1 MRLRYDI
8 VDVFTDRPFAG
19 NQLAVVH
26 GAGDLSTEQCLAL
39 AASSTSREHLPG
51 AGRRSRYA
59 TRIFT
64 PAGEIPFAGHP
75 TLGTA
80 WVLRSRGELGS
91 GEVVQECGAGEIGVR
106 FDGAG
111 GDLVELSAAPR
122 DLVGPLADE
131 LAAAL
136 VADLGLSM
144 TDLAGPVQVAG
155 CGLTFAHIPVVPEA
169 VARARVSTTP
179 LSDYVTGLETQDPFE
194 GVNLVSVSGSAP
206 SLQVHARVFVPGL
219 SVPEDAATGSAA
231 AGLGIAL
238 VAAGLLPEGG
248 PLRHRAGDRDG
259 PPVLAP
265 GSGRGVGRG
274 GDPLPRRRP
283 SCPWHPA
290 RSPYRRPDPPRSA
303 SGAASPAGAAPWGAG
318 RGWWPAWASGSR
330 GAPRP
335 TARRGPPRLAGRG
348 QPGDPAA
355 SPTRPRPPAGPE
367 VQPRRHERRGDRL
380 PQLVVRGV
388 RRTWWPPR

>member
-1 MRLRYDI
+1 MAAMRLRYDI

-39 AASSTSREHLPG
+39 AREFNYSESTFPVPG
-51 AGRRSRYA
+51 DASRYG

-80 WVLRSRGELGS
+80 WVLRSRGELGN
-91 GEVVQECGAGEIGVR
+91 GEVVQECGAGEIAVR

-144 TDLAGPVQVAG
+144 TDLAGPVHVAG

-169 VARARVSTTP
+169 VARARVSATP
-179 LSDYVTGLETQDPFE
+179 LSDYVPAVETRDPFE
-194 GVNLVSVSGSAP
+194 GINLVSVSGSAP

-248 PLRHRAGDRDG
+248 RYDIAQGIEMG
-259 PPVLAP
+259 
-265 GSGRGVGRG
+265 
-274 GDPLPRRRP
+274 RP
-283 SCPWHPA
+283 SRLQGRVEASDGVATRCHVAGGVVPV
-290 RSPYRRPDPPRSA
+290 A
-303 SGAASPAGAAPWGAG
+303 SGEIAV
-318 RGWWPAWASGSR
+318 
-330 GAPRP
+330 
-335 TARRGPPRLAGRG
+335 
-348 QPGDPAA
+348 
-355 SPTRPRPPAGPE
+355 PPA
-367 VQPRRHERRGDRL
+367 
-380 PQLVVRGV
+380 
-388 RRTWWPPR
+388 